1 MMDFYMIGLL
11 IISFACLYAL
21 TAWCFKLVEEK

>member
-1 MMDFYMIGLL
+1 MIGLV
-11 IISFACLYAL
+11 IISFVGLSGL